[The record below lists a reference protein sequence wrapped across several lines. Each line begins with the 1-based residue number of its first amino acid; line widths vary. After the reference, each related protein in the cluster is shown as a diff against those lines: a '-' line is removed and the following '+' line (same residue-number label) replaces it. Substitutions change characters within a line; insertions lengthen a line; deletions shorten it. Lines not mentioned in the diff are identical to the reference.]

1 MIIFVTA
8 LSAEARP
15 ITSRLGLKQQW
26 NYNQQ
31 TYYALGKFGLITTGI
46 GKVASATGVARVL
59 TKIPDVQLMI
69 NVGIC
74 GAKSKQATAG
84 SIFAVRSIRDRS
96 TGRRYLPDIIF
107 QHDLPETDLET
118 WDHPV
123 TKKYTDQVQA
133 EVVDM
138 EASGFYEAAAQ
149 QLQSH
154 QIQCLKIVSD
164 HLEARPPKTGEVR
177 ELIKSNMPA
186 VEDFVNKAE
195 PPAEEQHHIL
205 DDQDEAELGDMFK
218 RWRCTIT
225 QQRILRQSLAY
236 ARLRDGIRLSEI
248 TIFKRESEN
257 SRQRAQLVDEL
268 RKELTK
274 R

>member
-8 LSAEARP
+8 LSAEARS
-15 ITSRLGLKQQW
+15 IISKFGLKQKW
-26 NYNQQ
+26 NFNHQ
-31 TYYALGKFGLITTGI
+31 TFYSLGKFGLITTGI

-59 TKIPDVQLMI
+59 TKLSDVQLMI

-74 GAKSKQATAG
+74 GAKSKQTAAG
-84 SIFAVRSIRDRS
+84 SIFAVRSIKDHS

-107 QHDLPETDLET
+107 RHDLPETELET

-123 TKKYTDQVQA
+123 TKKHINEVQA
-133 EVVDM
+133 DVVDM
-138 EASGFYEAAAQ
+138 EASGFYEAASQ

-164 HLEARPPKTGEVR
+164 HLEARPPKVREVR
-177 ELIKSNMPA
+177 ELINNNIPA
-186 VEDFVNKAE
+186 IENFADKAE

-205 DDQDEAELGDMFK
+205 DDQDEAELDDMFN
-218 RWRCTIT
+218 RWRCTTT
-225 QQRILRQSLAY
+225 QQRFLRQSLAY
-236 ARLRDGIRLSEI
+236 ARLRDGTRLSDI
-248 TIFKRESEN
+248 TIFHRESEN